1 MNASN
6 VTRRSFLKAPAAAA
20 ALAGVAPVGLCAQS
34 PNDAIQVAFIGVGSR
49 GSFLVPRLLKVPGVE
64 VAAIC
69 DLLPDRVQKAVEVA
83 TAAGNRP
90 APYMDFRRMLDE
102 HKEIDAV
109 VIATP
114 VDTHKTIAIATL
126 ETGKHVYCEKP
137 MALNPEECRAML
149 NAAKSAKGIF
159 QAGYQL
165 RHDPAR
171 RAAMD
176 FIHSGGIGDILFLQ
190 GYRHSGDLPPEID
203 WYFDRSRSGDI
214 IVEQACHI
222 LDLMT
227 WAVGKH
233 PLRAMGSG
241 GINLYKNVPPG
252 RTAMD
257 NYSVIY
263 EFPGDVRLCFSH
275 IFFDPP
281 GFSGIKERV
290 YGSKGAIDLPTA
302 TWTELGKK
310 GPIALD
316 VPDAGQADTYLSLA
330 AFIDNARNQRTPLN
344 SADSA
349 RTSTLMAILGR
360 KAIYEKR
367 AVTWEEVDV

>member
-1 MNASN
+1 MW
-6 VTRRSFLKAPAAAA
+6 
-20 ALAGVAPVGLCAQS
+20 
-34 PNDAIQVAFIGVGSR
+34 
-49 GSFLVPRLLKVPGVE
+49 
-64 VAAIC
+64 
-69 DLLPDRVQKAVEVA
+69 
-83 TAAGNRP
+83 
-90 APYMDFRRMLDE
+90 
-102 HKEIDAV
+102 
-109 VIATP
+109 
-114 VDTHKTIAIATL
+114 
-126 ETGKHVYCEKP
+126 
-137 MALNPEECRAML
+137 

-171 RAAMD
+171 HAAMD
-176 FIHSGGIGDILFLQ
+176 FIHSGGIGDVLFLQ
-190 GYRHSGDLPPEID
+190 GYRHTGDLPRETA

-222 LDLMT
+222 LDLMSWT
-227 WAVGKH
+227 VGKH

-241 GINLYKNVPPG
+241 GINLYKNIPPG

-263 EFPGDVRLCFSH
+263 EFPGDVRLSFSH

-281 GFSGIKERV
+281 SFSGIKERV

-316 VPDAGQADTYLSLA
+316 VPNAGQGDTYLSLA
-330 AFIDNARNQRTPLN
+330 AFIDNARNRRTPLN
-344 SADSA
+344 NAESA
-349 RTSTLMAILGR
+349 RASTLMAILGR

-367 AVTWEEVDV
+367 IVSWEEVDV

>member
-1 MNASN
+1 MNTSN
-6 VTRRSFLKAPAAAA
+6 LTRRSFLKAPAAAA
-20 ALAGVAPVGLCAQS
+20 ALAGVAPVLLSAQS
-34 PNDAIQVAFIGVGSR
+34 PNDATHVAFIGVGTR
-49 GSFLVPRLLKVPGVE
+49 GSFLVQQMVKVPGVK

-69 DLLPDRVQKAVEVA
+69 DLLPDRVQKSVEVA
-83 TAAGNRP
+83 TAAGNQP
-90 APYMDFRRMLDE
+90 ASYTDFRKMLDE
-102 HKEIDAV
+102 RKEIDAV

-114 VDTHKTIAIATL
+114 VDTHKAVAIATL

-149 NAAKSAKGIF
+149 NAARSAKGIF

-171 RAAMD
+171 HAAMN
-176 FIHSGGIGDILFLQ
+176 FIHSGGIGDVLFLQ
-190 GYRHSGDLPPEID
+190 GYRHSGDLPRETD
-203 WYFDRSRSGDI
+203 WYFDRSRSGDV

-227 WAVGKH
+227 WAAQKH

-241 GINLYKNVPPG
+241 GINLYKNVPAG

-330 AFIDNARNQRTPLN
+330 AFIDNARNRRTPLN
-344 SADSA
+344 SAESA

-367 AVTWEEVDV
+367 MVTWEEVDV